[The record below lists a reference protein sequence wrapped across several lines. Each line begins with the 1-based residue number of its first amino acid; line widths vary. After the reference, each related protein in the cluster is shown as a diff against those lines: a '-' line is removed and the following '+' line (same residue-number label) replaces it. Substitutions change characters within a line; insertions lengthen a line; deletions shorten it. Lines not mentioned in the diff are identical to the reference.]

1 MLGNLFALI
10 RALVCF
16 TIFKQ
21 FMPMTGPKKESR
33 SAALVVVMTNARLE
47 LLLVLLLVL
56 LQFRSAHRSVVVY
69 AHGDMAQ
76 TYAA

>member
-1 MLGNLFALI
+1 
-10 RALVCF
+10 
-16 TIFKQ
+16 
-21 FMPMTGPKKESR
+21 MPMTGPKKESS

-47 LLLVLLLVL
+47 LLLVLLVLVL